1 MERRWQGRW
10 LKKGAEK
17 PGTAPVNKNSG
28 GKTGKQKEGLW
39 LAGNANPQQ
48 FLLCSIQPFS
58 KGFHDYY
65 KKEVVATIKRSKL
78 AILGSVLIL
87 SSILAGMAIPAFSA
101 EPVAAEIQQD
111 LTAEITKRTEWTDE
125 TNGDGQV
132 TLQYSSNSGST
143 AEEKSLNLILI
154 QDKSGSMDSNY
165 AYNLEAYRSNWV
177 DEGSGSNKLAEIYY
191 PIQNPYGWTENI
203 SDFEFEESYET
214 RVKSAICYRDHLNSE
229 TGAVIETYPYVQGLE
244 QYLPQNGHQ
253 FRAFDST
260 ITVDGY
266 NGDLINGEG
275 YYNAPCN
282 VEGHYYLL
290 VQEIDLANGYSLP
303 AYSMVEGQ
311 LLNSVWDTDKHEY
324 QLLSD
329 HQAALDELS
338 KGRRVIR
345 IDAGT
350 NNAFY
355 PASYWN
361 SEDQILQSSTA
372 ETDLYFL
379 DISSLTL
386 HSPTQRTNA
395 ANESSLLPEN
405 QGNGSD
411 YLYTIDGWFLET
423 TPGETCHQQDRLSLS
438 QQFATDI
445 VTKIKDRNLNDDGTS
460 NNKVAYIPFWGDVP
474 TNGTW
479 ENGWVADYSGSEP
492 GSSDDVI
499 SDGYD
504 VELGEVADPHF
515 DEYPGVTQI
524 GFPQGD
530 MSGADFDAI
539 QNQIANDF
547 TYDGT
552 NWTNAFQAASDILDA
567 RSAEDQQKETLV
579 IFLTDGNPAGTQG
592 GTNDALNAY
601 INGNVIDGYTVDG
614 QPIGYSALMEHEGV
628 TVISVGVGVAIGDAD
643 LVTRLG
649 QINTTIDEETGDPE
663 GAIIARTNEELANL
677 TDTVMNRINETI
689 YGEITGFYAF
699 YADRLSVPFALD
711 EDKINMD
718 DWTILQ
724 SASPNIVQGV
734 PSNVYYAA
742 TRQRKNV
749 YVRSTKTVYWYIGD
763 MTDGDFNAEGHELVF
778 SVTYSDYN
786 VSTGGA
792 DKSIASNTLQQ
803 LTYVTSQDTGTVQT
817 VTTDTPSIIFNR
829 SDEPTLTVEKT
840 IATSYDTDQTYRY
853 VYSTHRQE
861 SGQVTDYQGVIN
873 VTIPAGSKE
882 GSAAVTGVEP
892 GTYYVYEVDQNDTII
907 STQISTVTLSRNA
920 EITTAAFSETVPH
933 SATASDDTQLAN
945 RNNVLTI
952 ISTNGLAS
960 FVDNTTFVNVEKTW
974 DDNDYENRPESITV
988 SLLRN
993 GAKVNEMVLAQQN
1006 NWQGTFENLPAAD
1019 TQGNEYEYTVT
1030 EEEIIGYQSQ
1040 ITETQDNHFVI
1051 ENTLLKS
1058 TIHINKYDTDGKTP
1072 LAGVTFE
1079 IRDSDGNLVDSKTT
1093 GSNGRIDFTE
1103 LMPDTYVLTETSTV
1117 NGMSL
1122 LPEPITVTMPMV
1134 MSEQEVIDN
1143 KVDTSK
1149 CVYYNEAGT
1158 YLVCEITYSVTNSAN
1173 LDMPASGGDFNPW
1186 IWFSLMGGLLTL
1198 GAATVLLLQR
1208 KKTHR

>member
-1 MERRWQGRW
+1 M
-10 LKKGAEK
+10 
-17 PGTAPVNKNSG
+17 
-28 GKTGKQKEGLW
+28 W

-191 PIQNPYGWTENI
+191 PIQNPYAWTENI
-203 SDFEFEESYET
+203 TDFQFEESYET

-244 QYLPQNGHQ
+244 QYLPGAGET

-275 YYNAPCN
+275 YFNAPCN

-290 VQEIDLANGYSLP
+290 VRDVSTNEEDSLP

-311 LLNSVWDTDKHEY
+311 LLNSIWDTDKHEY
-324 QLLSD
+324 QLLSGYNEAMD
-329 HQAALDELS
+329 YLQQ
-338 KGRRVIR
+338 GRRVVKIETLDNDPLATGR
-345 IDAGT
+345 Y
-350 NNAFY
+350 Y
-355 PASYWN
+355 PAEAVN
-361 SEDQILQSSTA
+361 A
-372 ETDLYFL
+372 ETGAIDPEYTDNAPSETLYFL

-395 ANESSLLPEN
+395 ANESLLLPEN
-405 QGNGSD
+405 QGNGSN

-423 TPGETCHQQDRLSLS
+423 TPSETCHQQDRLSLS
-438 QQFATDI
+438 QRFATDI
-445 VTKIKDRNLNDDGTS
+445 VNEIASRNSGNKI
-460 NNKVAYIPFWGDVP
+460 AYIPFWGDVP
-474 TNGTW
+474 TDGHWT
-479 ENGWVADYSGSEP
+479 NGWVPDYSGSEP
-492 GSSDDVI
+492 G
-499 SDGYD
+499 YD
-504 VELGEVADPHF
+504 VELGAVDDPHF

-530 MSGADFDAI
+530 MSDADFDAI

-547 TYDGT
+547 VYDGT
-552 NWTNAFQAASDILDA
+552 NWTRAFQAASDILDA

-579 IFLTDGNPAGTQG
+579 VFLTDGNPTGTQG
-592 GTNDALNAY
+592 GTDDIDNAY
-601 INGNVIDGYTVDG
+601 INGNIIDGFTVDG

-628 TVISVGVGVAIGDAD
+628 TVISVGVGIQIGNQD
-643 LVTRLG
+643 LVDRLG
-649 QINTTIDEETGDPE
+649 RINTTIDEETGDPE

-677 TDTVMNRINETI
+677 TDTVMNRINQTI

-724 SASPNIVQGV
+724 SASPNMVQGV

-861 SGQVTDYQGVIN
+861 SGQVTDYQGVIT

-974 DDNDYENRPESITV
+974 DDNDYENRPESVTV

-993 GAKVNEMVLAQQN
+993 GTKVNEMILTQQN
-1006 NWQGTFENLPAAD
+1006 NWQGTFDNLPAAD
-1019 TQGNEYEYTVT
+1019 AQGNEYEYTVT

-1079 IRDSDGNLVDSKTT
+1079 IRNSNGNLVDSQTT
-1093 GSNGRIDFTE
+1093 GSDGSIDFIG
-1103 LMPDTYVLTETSTV
+1103 LMPDTYTITETDTV
-1117 NGMSL
+1117 DGMTL

-1134 MSEQEVIDN
+1134 MTEQEVIDHE
-1143 KVDTSK
+1143 VDTSN
-1149 CVYYNEAGT
+1149 CIYYNDSGT

-1173 LDMPASGGDFNPW
+1173 FGMPTSGGDFNPW
-1186 IWFSLMGGLLTL
+1186 IWFSLMGGLLIL
-1198 GAATVLLLQR
+1198 GAATVLLIQH

>member
-165 AYNLEAYRSNWV
+165 AYNLEAYRSHWV

-244 QYLPQNGHQ
+244 QYLPQNGQQ

-275 YYNAPCN
+275 YFNAPCN

-290 VQEIDLANGYSLP
+290 VQNVDLGNGTLP

-324 QLLSD
+324 QLLSGRD
-329 HQAALDELS
+329 EALAYLAQ
-338 KGRRVIR
+338 GRRVVKIETADNDPLATGR
-345 IDAGT
+345 Y
-350 NNAFY
+350 Y
-355 PASYWN
+355 PAEAVN
-361 SEDQILQSSTA
+361 A
-372 ETDLYFL
+372 ETGAIDPEYTDNAPSETLYFL

-395 ANESSLLPEN
+395 TNESLLLPEN

-423 TPGETCHQQDRLSLS
+423 TPSETCHQQDRLSLS
-438 QQFATDI
+438 QQFATEI
-445 VTKIKDRNLNDDGTS
+445 VEEIQGRNTDNKI
-460 NNKVAYIPFWGDVP
+460 AYIPFWGDVP
-474 TNGTW
+474 TDGHWT
-479 ENGWVADYSGSEP
+479 NGWVPDYSGSEP
-492 GSSDDVI
+492 G
-499 SDGYD
+499 YD
-504 VELGEVADPHF
+504 VELGAVDDPHF

-530 MSGADFDAI
+530 MSEADFEAI

-547 TYDGT
+547 VYDGT

-579 IFLTDGNPAGTQG
+579 IFLTDGNPTGTQG
-592 GTNDALNAY
+592 GTDDIDNAY
-601 INGNVIDGYTVDG
+601 INGNVIDGFTVDG

-643 LVTRLG
+643 LVERLG
-649 QINTTIDEETGDPE
+649 NIDTVINQETGQKV
-663 GAIIARTNEELANL
+663 GATIARTNEELANL

-778 SVTYSDYN
+778 PITYSDYN

-829 SDEPTLTVEKT
+829 SEEPTLTVEKT

-853 VYSTHRQE
+853 VYSTTRQE

-882 GSAAVTGVEP
+882 GSATVTGVEP

-952 ISTNGLAS
+952 VSTNGLAS
-960 FVDNTTFVNVEKTW
+960 FVDNTTFVNVEKIW
-974 DDNDYENRPESITV
+974 DDNDYENRPESVTV

-993 GAKVNEMVLAQQN
+993 GVKVNEMVLTSQN
-1006 NWQGTFENLPAAD
+1006 NWQGTFENIPATD
-1019 TQGNEYEYTVT
+1019 SQGNDYEYTIT
-1030 EEEIIGYQSQ
+1030 EEEIIGYTSTV
-1040 ITETQDNHFVI
+1040 TEPQDQHFVI
-1051 ENTLLKS
+1051 TNTLLKS
-1058 TIHINKYDTDGKTP
+1058 TIHVNKYDTDGATP

-1079 IRDSDGNLVDSKTT
+1079 IRNSNGDLVDSQTT
-1093 GSNGRIDFTE
+1093 GSDGSIDFTG

-1117 NGMSL
+1117 DGMSL

-1134 MSEQEVIDN
+1134 MTEQEIIDN
-1143 KVDTSK
+1143 NADTSK
-1149 CVYYNEAGT
+1149 CVYYNESGT

-1186 IWFSLMGGLLTL
+1186 IWFSLMGGLLAL
-1198 GAATVLLLQR
+1198 GAATVLLLQH